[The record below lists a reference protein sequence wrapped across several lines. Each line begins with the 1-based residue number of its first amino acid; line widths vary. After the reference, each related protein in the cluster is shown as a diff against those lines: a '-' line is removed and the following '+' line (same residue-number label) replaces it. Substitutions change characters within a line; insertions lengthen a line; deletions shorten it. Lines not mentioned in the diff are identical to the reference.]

1 MLNRVFVAALA
12 LAAATPVLAAETAAE
27 KPKCECCA
35 KMKANGAMKCCDGDK
50 EAPKSGAEAGG
61 DPHKDHAGH

>member
-12 LAAATPVLAAETAAE
+12 LAAATPVLAAEPATE

-35 KMKANGAMKCCDGDK
+35 KMKDGAGMKCCDGDK
-50 EAPKSGAEAGG
+50 EAPKPGAEPGG